1 MWGNPDH
8 LSEMERIIR
17 ENRGSETGPG
27 GEKLLTLVAKSNKE
41 SSTYDGIDWGAER
54 VADEVSLLL
63 GRLWCMLIYAHLY
76 RSSRR

>member
-17 ENRGSETGPG
+17 ENRASETGPG

-54 VADEVSLLL
+54 VADEVGLLPR
-63 GRLWCMLIYAHLY
+63 RLWYILIRPHTH
-76 RSSRR
+76 RSSKR